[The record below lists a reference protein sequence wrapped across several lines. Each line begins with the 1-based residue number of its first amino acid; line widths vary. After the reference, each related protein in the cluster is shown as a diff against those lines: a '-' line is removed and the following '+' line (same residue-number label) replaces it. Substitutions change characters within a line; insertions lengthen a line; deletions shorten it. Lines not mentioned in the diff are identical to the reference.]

1 MVRTVSTEASV
12 RDTLSENPGCVVI
25 IDDLAKSSSRT
36 IQAHRKKLGG
46 AMLRLAA
53 NEGDSTKKGKTGK
66 TDHRDCTAGIAFQQR
81 ACALRKILGGH
92 SLLCPQAGGGI
103 RLFLV

>member
-66 TDHRDCTAGIAFQQR
+66 TDHRDCTAGIAFQQ
-81 ACALRKILGGH
+81 
-92 SLLCPQAGGGI
+92 
-103 RLFLV
+103 